1 MSTQITNALAAWRAA
16 IGPEQVIT
24 EPSALTAAMTATY
37 ATAQHIPIILCP
49 GDRAEVQECVK
60 IANEYKTPLY
70 LSSKGKNWGY
80 GSRVPVADGCVLL
93 DLSRLNRIVDFDEKL
108 AYVTVE
114 PGVTQQQLFDFLQA
128 QGSKLFLGMA
138 GGPNDSSLIG
148 NTMERGVA
156 KGPYGDR
163 FQQVGGL
170 EVVLPTGSCIHTG
183 FGRFAGAQAAK
194 TYRWGVGPYV
204 DGLFT
209 QSNLGIVT
217 QMTFWLLPTAPAFQ
231 ICFFTV
237 EDEAQLVPL
246 FNTLQ
251 VLRLRGLLNT
261 TFVLSNDYR
270 TVSYSQQYPWAE
282 SNGQT
287 PLPTALRERLRQK
300 WATGLWFCEVALY
313 SQSAEHGRLER
324 ALVTEALRPYVSTL
338 YFVDD
343 DLVQKPKADIQAL
356 LPGYDPDEVI
366 TWFASNS
373 QRGIPSNGAIPM
385 AYWRKQT
392 PLPATLDPDQDQC
405 GFIWCAPVIPF
416 VGTCVREAVTI
427 VEETV
432 LAHGYE
438 PSIALNC
445 VDARNI
451 YVTAAIIYDRTS
463 AGEDERALACYH
475 DLLGRLTKAG
485 YIPYRLGIQAMDRLP
500 PAQDDYGAL
509 LQAVKQALDPN
520 DILAPGRYD
529 FRHEWPGVKQKAEH
543 T

>member
-1 MSTQITNALAAWRAA
+1 MQNKLTDALCAWRDA
-16 IGPEQVIT
+16 IGTEHVIT
-24 EPSALTAAMTATY
+24 ETPTLAAAMTATY
-37 ATAQHIPIILCP
+37 ATNPQAPAILCP
-49 GDRAEVQECVK
+49 GNRAEVQQCVR
-60 IANEYKTPLY
+60 IANEYKTRLYPL
-70 LSSKGKNWGY
+70 SKGKNWGY
-80 GSRVPVADGCVLL
+80 GSRVPVTDGCVLL
-93 DLSRLNRIVDFDEKL
+93 DLGRLNRIVDFDEKL

-114 PGVTQQQLFDFLQA
+114 PGVTQQQVFDFLQA

-138 GGPNDSSLIG
+138 GGPRDSSLIG

-163 FQQVGGL
+163 FQHVGGL
-170 EVVLPTGSCIHTG
+170 EVVLPTGACVHTG
-183 FGRFAGAQAAK
+183 FGRFAGAQTAK

-231 ICFFTV
+231 ICFFTL

-246 FNTLQ
+246 FDVLQ
-251 VLRLRGLLNT
+251 DLRLRGLLNT

-282 SNGQT
+282 SNGET
-287 PLPTALRERLRQK
+287 PLPTALRERLRKK
-300 WATGLWFCEVALY
+300 WETGLWFCEVALY
-313 SQSAEHGRLER
+313 SQSVEQGRLER
-324 ALVTEALRPYVSTL
+324 ALVAQALRPHVSTL

-343 DLVQKPKADIQAL
+343 ELVQKPKAEIQAL
-356 LPGYDPDEVI
+356 LPGYDPAEVI
-366 TWFASNS
+366 GWFATNS

-385 AYWRKQT
+385 AYWRKPS
-392 PLPATLDPDQDQC
+392 PLPAALDPDQDQC
-405 GFIWCAPVIPF
+405 GFIWCAPVVPF

-432 LAHGYE
+432 LAYGYE

-451 YVTAAIIYDRTS
+451 YVTAAIIYDRAS
-463 AGEDERALACYH
+463 AGEDAKAMACYH
-475 DLLGRLTKAG
+475 ALLGRLTQAG
-485 YIPYRLGIQAMDRLP
+485 YIPYRLGIQAMDQLP

-509 LQAVKQALDPN
+509 LQTLKQALDPN

-529 FRHEWPGVKQKAEH
+529 FRHEWSGLA
-543 T
+543 